1 MIIEYEEKYIEEV
14 RDLLVEL
21 EEYIV
26 SIDKDEL
33 DIVGEEYRE
42 KYIISLLK
50 EVKETNGKI
59 YLYLEDGKVLGMVAG
74 GFRNYAEDDYLD
86 YKCPKAGRVF
96 ELVTTQKE
104 RSKGIGR
111 KLLNKIEEYFKDHGC
126 EYISIDVFA
135 YNDNAKRFYE
145 NGNYHARM
153 HTYIKQISE

>member
-1 MIIEYEEKYIEEV
+1 MIIEYEDKYIEQV

-42 KYIISLLK
+42 KYILNLLN
-50 EVKETNGKI
+50 EVNTNNGKI
-59 YLYLEDGKVLGMVAG
+59 YLYIEENKIRGMIAG
-74 GFRNYAEDDYLD
+74 IFRKYTEEDYLD
-86 YKCPKAGRVF
+86 YKCPKAGEVL

-111 KLLNKIEEYFKDHGC
+111 KLLEKMEEYFKSFECD
-126 EYISIDVFA
+126 YVYIDVFA
-135 YNDNAKRFYE
+135 YNDNAKKFYE
-145 NGNYHARM
+145 KSNYHARM
-153 HTYIKQISE
+153 HSYIKKLDK